1 MWPDVALRGSGDDGT
16 VRKEDAMKVQ
26 EIMTREVLTI
36 GPEAE
41 VRDVA
46 TILVE
51 NHISG
56 LPVCGIQREVLGV
69 VSEGDILYK
78 EHDPTTSRRF
88 GPLAWLVD
96 GAPKNA
102 IAKAR
107 AHTAREAMTSPAIT
121 IAPYD
126 SVAAAARVM
135 SERGVNRLPVVKR
148 GELVGIV
155 TRADLVRAFVRSDEE
170 IAREIKED
178 VLEGMLWIEAP
189 RAVAI
194 DVEGGTVRLTG
205 KLGTR
210 SDALLFEKLAARV
223 PGVVSV
229 QADLTWSVDDT
240 TRKAKRALDRT
251 LR

>member
-1 MWPDVALRGSGDDGT
+1 
-16 VRKEDAMKVQ
+16 MKIQ
-26 EIMTREVLTI
+26 ETMTRDVLTI

-41 VRDVA
+41 IRDVA
-46 TILVE
+46 KILVD
-51 NHISG
+51 HRISG
-56 LPVCGIQREVLGV
+56 LPVCDTQRRVLGV
-69 VSEGDILYK
+69 ISEGDILFK
-78 EHDPTTSRRF
+78 EYDPTTSSRI

-96 GAPKNA
+96 GASKNV
-102 IAKAR
+102 IAKAQAR
-107 AHTAREAMTSPAIT
+107 TAREAMTSPAIT

-178 VLEGMLWIEAP
+178 VLERMHWVEAP

-194 DVEGGTVRLTG
+194 DVERGTVRLTG

-210 SDALLFEKLAARV
+210 SDALALERLAARV

-229 QADLTWSVDDT
+229 QADLNWSVDDT
-240 TRKAKRALDRT
+240 TRKAKRALERT

>member
-1 MWPDVALRGSGDDGT
+1 
-16 VRKEDAMKVQ
+16 MKVQ
-26 EIMTREVLTI
+26 EIMTRDLLTI

-41 VRDVA
+41 IRDVA
-46 TILVE
+46 RILVE

-56 LPVCGIQREVLGV
+56 LPVCGLQREVLGV
-69 VSEGDILYK
+69 ISEGDILYK
-78 EHDPTTSRRF
+78 EHDPRPVRRSRLTGWLFDGR
-88 GPLAWLVD
+88 PLKAAIKA
-96 GAPKNA
+96 GA
-102 IAKAR
+102 R
-107 AHTAREAMTSPAIT
+107 TAREAMTSPAIT

-126 SVAAAARVM
+126 SVAVAARVM
-135 SERGVNRLPVVKR
+135 SERGVNRLPVIKR

-178 VLEGMLWIEAP
+178 VLERVLWSEAP

-194 DVEGGTVRLTG
+194 DVERGTVRLTG
-205 KLGTR
+205 RLGTR
-210 SDALLFEKLAARV
+210 SDALALERLAAHV

-229 QADLTWSVDDT
+229 QADLNWSVDDT
-240 TRKAKRALDRT
+240 TRKAKRALERT